1 MDLPK
6 VFSSGIPLDGFCSQ
20 QMGSSSG
27 LQTSGGWDIHIVHI
41 YIMYPTLPNE
51 MLNMAFVHKR
61 QNDVSSPDICDDR
74 PGSGIAL
81 KIARGAIR
89 LQTLRNTSI
98 EHELNM
104 VRANLR
110 GNSRLIPAGLL

>member
-1 MDLPK
+1 
-6 VFSSGIPLDGFCSQ
+6 
-20 QMGSSSG
+20 
-27 LQTSGGWDIHIVHI
+27 
-41 YIMYPTLPNE
+41 MYPTLPNE

-110 GNSRLIPAGLL
+110 GNSRLIPAGLLWNMVQLTHQIS